1 MKNIKQYNDYILEK
15 YSADWSRI
23 GSTLYYFN
31 IESNKYFVKFS
42 DTYNLVYVSFGIVDE
57 NEKWSYKDL
66 DKSNA
71 FKTMSTVSEIVKDF
85 ISKNTD
91 VKKIVFFGRY
101 DKDNKPTEMPRW
113 LGMILGSTNFTYIL
127 TEYLTVLLSRP
138 SQWIKKPTQ
147 RTNMFSRWADREIK
161 DLNWKVNRIGNEIQ
175 LVKVI

>member
-71 FKTMSTVSEIVKDF
+71 FKTMSTVSEIIKDF
-85 ISKNTD
+85 ISKMLKRLYSL
-91 VKKIVFFGRY
+91 V
-101 DKDNKPTEMPRW
+101 
-113 LGMILGSTNFTYIL
+113 GMIKIIN
-127 TEYLTVLLSRP
+127 
-138 SQWIKKPTQ
+138 QQ
-147 RTNMFSRWADREIK
+147 RCQD
-161 DLNWKVNRIGNEIQ
+161 G
-175 LVKVI
+175 